1 LSDEENRRIVQSEIE
16 GGVNLTDLPFASTL
30 EIQTQNRCYT
40 LVNRGQGQAL
50 ISGHPQFCPEPVLVT
65 IAGSSW
71 GDSMLKT
78 SYIGRGM
85 HMEFRHPRY
94 ERPIVTSRI
103 LDIRQRD

>member
-1 LSDEENRRIVQSEIE
+1 VQSEIE
-16 GGVNLTDLPFASTL
+16 GGVNLWELPSASTL
-30 EIQTQNRCYT
+30 EVCTQNRCYT
-40 LVNRGQGQAL
+40 LVIRGQGKAL
-50 ISGHPQFCPEPVLVT
+50 ISGHPRFCPEPVLVT

-85 HMEFRHPRY
+85 HLEFRHPSF

-103 LDIRQRD
+103 VEIRQRP